1 VTHTILIEFDPK
13 DASPLEIINTLDKM
27 MQTNL
32 EEGKITEY
40 NIAIPINDDID
51 MQVIE
56 LTIRQRKLRRCPECG
71 SAQLHVDDAN
81 KEVVCSQCGYVI
93 KEEAEKP

>member
-40 NIAIPINDDID
+40 NIAIPMDDD
-51 MQVIE
+51 LTVIE
-56 LTIRQRKLRRCPECG
+56 LTVRQRKIRRCPECG
-71 SAQLHVDDAN
+71 STKLLIDDAN
-81 KEVVCSQCGYVI
+81 KEVVCSDCGYVM
-93 KEEAEKP
+93 EAEKP